1 MSRRE
6 VVDRR
11 RGIMEAVD
19 RRRGVMRAVDRRR
32 SVMRAVDRRRSL
44 MGTVA
49 AVAVMTCLAGCGSV
63 AARTAAASGPSRGRP
78 ARTHDAKSSSAPAVP
93 AAGTTAEAQA
103 EARHLLAGLVLPGG
117 ARRLPQRP
125 VPGAVSSPGQSLG
138 TGFDRYRLFS
148 LPVSMETAQ
157 QFVQAHLPA
166 DLTSGGTGWASG
178 GGGPEYDVVTADV
191 TPRAVPAGIYTAQLV
206 YTIAPDAVG
215 GSVLRADAQIIVYPA
230 RSAAEYL
237 NPADIRSVTA
247 SHTAPDPASRT
258 ITSRPEIA
266 RLARLVD
273 AEHAFPLGLVFSC
286 PAEFPPSYQ
295 LTFTPVSASQPTV
308 VIDPGNCMGDGVF
321 AGGVRQPGL
330 VDAGLLSVTQRL
342 LPRPRTASP

>member
-1 MSRRE
+1 MSRRGMA
-6 VVDRR
+6 DRR
-11 RGIMEAVD
+11 RT
-19 RRRGVMRAVDRRR
+19 VM
-32 SVMRAVDRRRSL
+32 
-44 MGTVA
+44 G
-49 AVAVMTCLAGCGSV
+49 AVAVVVVTACLAGCGSV
-63 AARTAAASGPSRGRP
+63 AARTTAASGPSRGRT
-78 ARTHDAKSSSAPAVP
+78 ARTHDAAAASEPGAPP
-93 AAGTTAEAQA
+93 AGTTAEAQA
-103 EARHLLAGLVLPGG
+103 EARHLLDALVLPAG

-125 VPGAVSSPGQSLG
+125 VPAGVSSPGQDLG

-148 LPVSMETAQ
+148 LPVSMAAAQ
-157 QFVQAHLPA
+157 RFVQAHLPA
-166 DLTSGGTGWASG
+166 GLTFGGTGSASD
-178 GGGPEYDVVTADV
+178 GGGPEYDVVSADV
-191 TPRAVPAGIYTAQLV
+191 APRTVPAGIYTAQLV
-206 YTIAPDAVG
+206 YTIAPGADG
-215 GSVLRADAQIIVYPA
+215 RSLLRADAQIVIFPA